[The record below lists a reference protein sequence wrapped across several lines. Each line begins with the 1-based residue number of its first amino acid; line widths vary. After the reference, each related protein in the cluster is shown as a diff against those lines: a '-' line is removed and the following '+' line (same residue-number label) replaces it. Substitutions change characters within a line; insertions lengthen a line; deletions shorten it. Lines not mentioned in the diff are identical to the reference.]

1 MRLPFKVYNDH
12 AQDTGVLTPS
22 STNDDSATSL
32 AAEALFVADS
42 PFRQSRERLSPQ
54 IVVKHRRRI
63 PHPVTQDP
71 PPLALHPAEDA
82 ASASETP
89 PTETSVRVHL
99 RAHPATTPVGT
110 LPGQEESPAP
120 SASEGLR
127 AAKQAARNPRLV
139 RQEVIVA
146 PSSMAP
152 EMVEE
157 RVRAWGFFAPREEA
171 QIQLAQLQAK
181 VAVLRRRINKILRSK
196 TVTPEFVIWPAD

>member
-1 MRLPFKVYNDH
+1 MGVFIALLPSSALRRYWHPAAFRIGTGDWFEGQPGSLASAARHRRRLATLILCRSETPAPVRRMRLPFKVYNDH

-120 SASEGLR
+120 SAS
-127 AAKQAARNPRLV
+127 
-139 RQEVIVA
+139 
-146 PSSMAP
+146 
-152 EMVEE
+152 
-157 RVRAWGFFAPREEA
+157 
-171 QIQLAQLQAK
+171 
-181 VAVLRRRINKILRSK
+181 
-196 TVTPEFVIWPAD
+196 